1 MQRHHG
7 WELTEMENTTAEDVR
22 PRAQSALAAS
32 PVYDLRDVQVEHH
45 EAGLLL
51 SGRVSSFYH
60 KQLAQE
66 VVRLVAG
73 EVPVINSIDVS

>member
-1 MQRHHG
+1 MA
-7 WELTEMENTTAEDVR
+7 NVTAEDVW
-22 PRAQSALAAS
+22 PRAKSALAAS
-32 PVYDLRDVQVEHH
+32 PVYDLRDVQVEQN
-45 EAGLLL
+45 ESGLLL

-73 EVPVINSIDVS
+73 EVNVVNSIDVS

>member
-7 WELTEMENTTAEDVR
+7 RELTVMEDMTAQEVW

-32 PVYDLRDVQVEHH
+32 PVFDLRDVQVEQH
-45 EAGLLL
+45 ETGLVL
-51 SGRVSSFYH
+51 SGHVSSFYH

-73 EVPVINSIDVS
+73 EVTVVNSIDVG

>member
-1 MQRHHG
+1 MA
-7 WELTEMENTTAEDVR
+7 EATAEEVW

-32 PVYDLRDVQVEHH
+32 PVYDLRDVQVEQR
-45 EAGLLL
+45 EDSLVL
-51 SGRVSSFYH
+51 SGHVSSFYH

-73 EVPVINSIDVS
+73 EVTVTNSIDVE